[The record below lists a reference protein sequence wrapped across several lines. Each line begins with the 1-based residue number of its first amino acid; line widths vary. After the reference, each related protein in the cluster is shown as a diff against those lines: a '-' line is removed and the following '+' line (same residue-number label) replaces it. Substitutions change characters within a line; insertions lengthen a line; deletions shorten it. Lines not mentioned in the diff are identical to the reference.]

1 MSEQSLTLT
10 RRQLQLLQLI
20 EAGQGN
26 RDIAEQLQIS
36 EHTVKVHM
44 WRMFKKLGVGSRTG
58 ALAAW
63 KAQNPDELTT
73 VRAQRDALLV
83 ALTMARAFV
92 QTDRTTFADTAV
104 QHDGTYEPD
113 DAEVLADY
121 DAALAQIDA
130 AIEGAG
136 PARVI
141 HLPADD
147 TEGGEA

>member
-58 ALAAW
+58 ALAKW

-73 VRAQRDALLV
+73 VRAQRDRLLV
-83 ALTMARAFV
+83 AL
-92 QTDRTTFADTAV
+92 QTAIDHIDMGALKV
-104 QHDGTYEPD
+104 SHCK
-113 DAEVLADY
+113 
-121 DAALAQIDA
+121 DAALIRA
-130 AIEGAG
+130 AI
-136 PARVI
+136 
-141 HLPADD
+141 DD
-147 TEGGEA
+147 TEGGAE